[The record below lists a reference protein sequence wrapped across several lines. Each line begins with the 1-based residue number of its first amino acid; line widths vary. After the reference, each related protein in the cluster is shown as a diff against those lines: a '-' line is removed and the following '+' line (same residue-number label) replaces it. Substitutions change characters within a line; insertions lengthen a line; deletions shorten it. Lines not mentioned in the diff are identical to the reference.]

1 VWLLVAASKQRRNAS
16 LCEKREGAKWTKVV
30 TKYDFVK
37 YPRFAWFGSDTRGGT
52 SSCHHA
58 DLLKL
63 SDETDLDIFNSSM
76 ETIAEHFLDDSCP
89 SQHSLPRVCPH
100 SHSTPNPLVPAARA
114 SRFSYTTLHHCPFL
128 TGDSTIL
135 TIAFYE
141 KQLQVKRAHP
151 RVPQDD
157 KTYAAMLNE

>member
-1 VWLLVAASKQRRNAS
+1 MRPTLISSTAAWRLLPSISWTTLARRSTAY
-16 LCEKREGAKWTKVV
+16 RA
-30 TKYDFVK
+30 FAHIHIP
-37 YPRFAWFGSDTRGGT
+37 PRT
-52 SSCHHA
+52 
-58 DLLKL
+58 
-63 SDETDLDIFNSSM
+63 
-76 ETIAEHFLDDSCP
+76 P
-89 SQHSLPRVCPH
+89 SF
-100 SHSTPNPLVPAARA
+100 PAARA
-114 SRFSYTTLHHCPFL
+114 SRFSYTPLHHCPFL

>member
-1 VWLLVAASKQRRNAS
+1 MWLLVAASKQRRNAS

-100 SHSTPNPLVPAARA
+100 SHSTPNPLV
-114 SRFSYTTLHHCPFL
+114 SRRTRIAFFLHHSPPL
-128 TGDSTIL
+128 SLPNRRQYDSYDRL
-135 TIAFYE
+135 LREAIASE
-141 KQLQVKRAHP
+141 ESAPKGTTR
-151 RVPQDD
+151 
-157 KTYAAMLNE
+157 